1 MISEHRQL
9 RRRNTWA
16 HPVSFLLLLITAGV
30 TVVVG
35 RFAVLFVCLVL
46 VVGTAVDTFLYYI
59 VCQEVPVE
67 SEAGDDDSPPPSP
80 GRQSAHSLSSFLPQ
94 PLFLYP
100 ILGYTDL
107 VKLA

>member
-1 MISEHRQL
+1 MGSLFSKSTPHQFSPSVNYGGCYRCCWQICCVIR
-9 RRRNTWA
+9 
-16 HPVSFLLLLITAGV
+16 
-30 TVVVG
+30 
-35 RFAVLFVCLVL
+35 VLSL

-80 GRQSAHSLSSFLPQ
+80 GRQSVHSLSSFLPQ